1 LALPDAVIPFH
12 GHPPKSGY
20 DVLSTS
26 KKIRQP
32 NSKGLTM
39 RWFGVVIGVVLVLIG
54 AISFAA
60 PGLLLALGRS
70 VITPTGLYAIA
81 ALRIVIGLGFVF
93 AAPVSRTPRL
103 IRVLGVIVIIA
114 GLSTPWFGV
123 TRARAVMDWWASA
136 GPLLMRVDAVVGIAI
151 GGFLLYVFRAQTR
164 RAA

>member
-1 LALPDAVIPFH
+1 
-12 GHPPKSGY
+12 
-20 DVLSTS
+20 
-26 KKIRQP
+26 
-32 NSKGLTM
+32 M
-39 RWFGVVIGVVLVLIG
+39 RWFGLVIGVVLVLIG

-93 AAPVSRTPRL
+93 AAPVSRMPRL

-114 GLSTPWFGV
+114 GLATPWFGI
-123 TRARAVMDWWASA
+123 TRARAVMDWWANA

-151 GGFLLYVFRAQTR
+151 GGFLLYVFRAPIR